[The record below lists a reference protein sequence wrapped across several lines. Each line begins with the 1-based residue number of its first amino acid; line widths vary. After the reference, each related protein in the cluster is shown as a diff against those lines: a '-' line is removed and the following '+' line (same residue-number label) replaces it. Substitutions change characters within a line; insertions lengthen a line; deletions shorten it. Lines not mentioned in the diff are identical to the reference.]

1 MYTSG
6 PVWQLASVSHPCRIR
21 PATVRRVPPYFSCRA
36 MSLNLSAQSVVVAAN
51 EQLSSNMGGETVIL
65 NLADSTYYGLDPVG
79 TRVWDLVQEPKTVRE
94 VVDTL
99 LQEYEVDIVDSR
111 ASSA

>member
-1 MYTSG
+1 
-6 PVWQLASVSHPCRIR
+6 
-21 PATVRRVPPYFSCRA
+21 
-36 MSLNLSAQSVVVAAN
+36 MSLNLSAQSVIVAAS

-99 LQEYEVDIVDSR
+99 LQEYEVDVVDSR

>member
-1 MYTSG
+1 
-6 PVWQLASVSHPCRIR
+6 
-21 PATVRRVPPYFSCRA
+21 
-36 MSLNLSAQSVVVAAN
+36 
-51 EQLSSNMGGETVIL
+51 MGGETVIL

-99 LQEYEVDIVDSR
+99 LQEYEVERDRCEQDILALLGELVFHSLIEIRDGP
-111 ASSA
+111 AS